1 MQFLSNVLTKVTQ
14 FSEFFYHLV
23 HQARSEQ
30 KLRKNLKNKKF
41 LRRDVTECFRRLEK
55 IDKILSVLTVS
66 GASLSLLFDFVL
78 LASNFGLLAV
88 TFATKS
94 VLANLDRRSKA
105 FSPVKG
111 DRGREIFLLDFN
123 VEVSTGMGSSRRL
136 TGVKTVGDGGEIRP
150 LSSTEV
156 CEWPR
161 GFCGMSLKIEVSEYE
176 RALMPIPGQGTD
188 KRAGS

>member
-1 MQFLSNVLTKVTQ
+1 MLSKVTQ

-23 HQARSEQ
+23 YKARSEQ
-30 KLRKNLKNKKF
+30 KSPKNLKNSKI
-41 LRRDVTECFRRLEK
+41 LQRDQKECFIKLET
-55 IDKILSVLTVS
+55 INKILSVLTVS
-66 GASLSLLFDFVL
+66 GVSFSLLFDFVL

-111 DRGREIFLLDFN
+111 DRGREILRFDFN
-123 VEVSTGMGSSRRL
+123 VEVSTGMGSSRRP
-136 TGVKTVGDGGEIRP
+136 TGVKIGDGGEIRP

-161 GFCGMSLKIEVSEYE
+161 GFCGTSLKIEVSEYE
-176 RALMPIPGQGTD
+176 RALMPIPGQGTA